1 MKYKLTLCYD
11 GGRYKG
17 WQRQKNAGNTIQGKV
32 EDTLSR
38 ILGRETE
45 VAGCGRTDAGVHAR
59 VQICSFTAETD
70 MSCDEILD
78 RLRKYLPEDIGAI
91 SIERADPGFHAR
103 LSCQEK
109 TYVYRI
115 WNSSAPNVFER
126 KYAYAYSNKLDI
138 DKMRDG
144 AKLLVG
150 THDFSSFSSVKKTK
164 KSTVRSIYDIEI
176 EKRGDLI
183 TIAVTG
189 NGFLYNMVRII
200 VGTLIEIGN
209 GSREAD
215 SIEKVFES
223 NKRENA
229 GFTAPA
235 NGLFLWNI
243 KY

>member
-1 MKYKLTLCYD
+1 MKYKLMLCYD

-17 WQRQKNAGNTIQGKV
+17 WQRQKNIANTIQGKI

-38 ILGRETE
+38 TLGRQTE

-78 RLRKYLPEDIGAI
+78 QLRKFLPEDIGAI
-91 SIERADPGFHAR
+91 SIEHADPGFHAR
-103 LSCQEK
+103 LSCKEK

-115 WNSSAPNVFER
+115 WNSSVPNVFER
-126 KYAYAYSNKLDI
+126 KFAYTYPNQLDI

-144 AKLLVG
+144 SKLLMG
-150 THDFSSFSSVKKTK
+150 THDFSSFSSAKKTK

-176 EKRGDLI
+176 EKCGDLI
-183 TIAVTG
+183 TIAITG
-189 NGFLYNMVRII
+189 NGFLYNMVRIV

-209 GSREAD
+209 GSREAE
-215 SIEKVFES
+215 SIVSIFES
-223 NKRENA
+223 KKRENA